1 MLSVAAA
8 SWSAVM
14 SAEAGSS
21 PRRRTKKNLSLE
33 SHQSVKRFW
42 LQGLSEDNVHG
53 NRCRGDLEIVDDKE
67 LVLFG
72 HGAVEGVVVP
82 WDCSERRGALISGF
96 SHFGGAEWVLL
107 LNWAGGCG
115 KSPKQQV

>member
-33 SHQSVKRFW
+33 SHQSVGWFW
-42 LQGLSEDNVHG
+42 SEGLSDNNVHG
-53 NRCRGDLEIVDDKE
+53 DRRRGDLEIVDDKE

-82 WDCSERRGALISGF
+82 WDCSERRGALVGGP
-96 SHFGGAEWVLL
+96 SHFGRGEWVLL
-107 LNWAGGCG
+107 LNWAGGSS
-115 KSPKQQV
+115 KSSKHQV